1 MKTERKKSSPKNQ
14 KLDRETWLAR
24 SLEALASKGPQ
35 VLAVEKLCRTLGVSR
50 GSFYWHFKS
59 RADFVQQLAKFWDQR
74 FTVSLTETVASAPN
88 GPGERLLLLSELIQ
102 DLDVIR
108 FDVAVRAWASVE
120 PLAARIVRTTD
131 QTRYQF
137 VRAMF
142 AELGFAGD
150 DLEMRTRTFVIFYS
164 FDGAFSFK
172 EGTKAMKRQRLLRYQ
187 MLIRKSEQ
195 TSG

>member
-1 MKTERKKSSPKNQ
+1 MKAARKKSSPKNQ

-59 RADFVQQLAKFWDQR
+59 RADFVQKLAKFWDQR
-74 FTVSLTETVASAPN
+74 FTVSLTETVASASN

-102 DLDVIR
+102 DLDVVR
-108 FDVAVRAWASVE
+108 FDVAVRSWASVE
-120 PLAARIVRTTD
+120 PQAAKVVRATD

-142 AELGFAGD
+142 AELGFTGD

-164 FDGAFSFK
+164 FDGTFSLK
-172 EGTKAMKRQRLLRYQ
+172 EGERLMKRQRLLRHQ
-187 MLIRKSEQ
+187 MLISKSEQ
-195 TSG
+195 INS